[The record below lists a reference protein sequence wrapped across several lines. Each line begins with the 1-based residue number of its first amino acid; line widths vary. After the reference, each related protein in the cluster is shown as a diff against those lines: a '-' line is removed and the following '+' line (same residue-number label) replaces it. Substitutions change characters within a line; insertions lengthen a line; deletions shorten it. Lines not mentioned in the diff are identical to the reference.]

1 MSFEEELKNTTN
13 PWIKQI
19 GEYLISREDIQENLK
34 KENKSLDECFRFI
47 LNEIANQ
54 YRKNNEKELYVYGK
68 DEEIYALAVHYY
80 DEDDIKVPKTLNF
93 VTNADESAKRRIS
106 KTNRSEDKKDMISD
120 DNEESEKIKEH
131 IQEKKKAQPKKKKT
145 KKDKV
150 DNNQLSLFDYLG

>member
-68 DEEIYALAVHYY
+68 DEKIYALAVHYY

-93 VTNADESAKRRIS
+93 VTNADGSAKRRIS
-106 KTNRSEDKKDMISD
+106 KTNRSEDKKDIIYD

-131 IQEKKKAQPKKKKT
+131 IQKKKKAQPKKKS

-150 DNNQLSLFDYLG
+150 DENQLSLFDYLG